1 MNGDSINLESQKLSQ
16 AFDVY
21 IIPLIM
27 LGSYIVIESTP
38 CRKEYAYIQWEIH
51 SLMIM
56 VLLWPLEQI
65 YNDQLGNLLEFR
77 DCCVNK
83 EKTLLGLGLSRS
95 R

>member
-38 CRKEYAYIQWEIH
+38 CVNEYAYIQWEIH

-65 YNDQLGNLLEFR
+65 YNDQLAR
-77 DCCVNK
+77 IP
-83 EKTLLGLGLSRS
+83 
-95 R
+95 